1 MFIGR
6 KMELSF
12 LEEKYKREDGQLI
25 VLYGRRRVGKT
36 ETLKEFCKG
45 KPHIFYSCRECTD
58 RQQLLSY
65 SEKVLKTGI
74 PAAQY
79 IHEFQDWESAFT
91 SILELPGNGKKLL
104 VIDEFPYMCKAN
116 ETIPSILQNLWD
128 SSLKDVNIMIILCG
142 SAMSF
147 IEKEIL
153 AEKNPLYGRATGI
166 YKMTE
171 MPFSDVIKFFPNY
184 TPMDQITVFAILGG
198 IPHYL
203 RQFDNKITIEENIKK
218 NILTKGSVLYSE
230 VEFLLRQELRETAV
244 YNTIIEAIALGNTTL
259 NDIFNKTQI
268 EKNKLTVYI
277 KNLMDLQIV
286 EREFSVADSVKER
299 AKSNKG
305 LYQLTDNFFRFWYS
319 FVFTTYSDL
328 EAGDTEGVMKYVVT
342 PQLHEFT
349 AFVFES
355 LCRDYIRLLNRQ
367 EKLPYRYSK
376 IGRWWGR
383 VTQRTDSGTGRK
395 SYTTYETEID
405 VMAVDQQSKHYILGE
420 CKYKASLFD
429 LADYKT
435 LESKWSKTDDA
446 EYSFYLFSQSGFT
459 EPLLQLES
467 KGKLVCITLEQ
478 MVSDFISLFPNT

>member
-12 LEEKYKREDGQLI
+12 LEEKYKSTTGQLI

-36 ETLKEFCKG
+36 ETLKEFCKD
-45 KPHIFYSCRECTD
+45 KPHVFYSCRECTD

-65 SEKVLKTGI
+65 SEKILKTGI

-91 SILELPGNGKKLL
+91 SILEFPGNEKKLL
-104 VIDEFPYMCKAN
+104 VIDEFPYMCRAN

-128 SSLKDVNIMIILCG
+128 SSLKDTNLMIILCG

-171 MPFSDVIKFFPNY
+171 MPFSDVIRFFPDY
-184 TPMDQITVFAILGG
+184 SPMDQITVYAILGG

-203 RQFDNKITIEENIKK
+203 KQFDNHITVEENIKK

-244 YNTIIEAIALGNTTL
+244 YNTIIEAIALGNTAL

-268 EKNKLTVYI
+268 DKTKLAVYL
-277 KNLMDLQIV
+277 KNLMELQIV

-299 AKSNKG
+299 AKSSKG
-305 LYQLTDNFFRFWYS
+305 LYQLTDHFFRFWYS

-367 EKLPYRYSK
+367 EKLPYRYAK
-376 IGRWWGR
+376 IGRWWGK
-383 VTQRTDSGTGRK
+383 VTKNKEGEDGHK
-395 SYTTYETEID
+395 SRMTYETEID
-405 VMAVDQQSKHYILGE
+405 VMAVDQQSKHYLLGE
-420 CKYKASLFD
+420 CKYKTSPFD

-435 LESKWSKTDDA
+435 LESKWTKSEGA
-446 EYSFYLFSQSGFT
+446 ECSFYLFSQNGFT
-459 EPLLQLES
+459 EPVRQLEAEE
-467 KGKLVCITLEQ
+467 KLVCISMEQ
-478 MVSDFISLFPNT
+478 MVSDFFNSGENR

>member
-12 LEEKYKREDGQLI
+12 LEEKYKSKEGQLI

-65 SEKVLKTGI
+65 SEKVLKAGI

-79 IHEFQDWESAFT
+79 IHEFQDWESAIT
-91 SILELPGNGKKLL
+91 SSLELPGNGKKLL
-104 VIDEFPYMCKAN
+104 VIDEFPYMCRAN
-116 ETIPSILQNLWD
+116 GSIPSILQNLWD
-128 SSLKDVNIMIILCG
+128 SSLKNADIMIILCG

-171 MPFSDVIKFFPNY
+171 MPFSDVIKFFPDY
-184 TPMDQITVFAILGG
+184 PPEDQITVYAILGG

-203 RQFDNKITIEENIKK
+203 KQFDHRISVEENIRK

-230 VEFLLRQELRETAV
+230 REFLLRQELRETAV

-268 EKNKLTVYI
+268 EKSKLAVYL

-286 EREFSVADSVKER
+286 IREFSVSDSVKER

-367 EKLPYRYSK
+367 EQLPYRYTK
-376 IGRWWGR
+376 IGRWWGKI
-383 VTQRTDSGTGRK
+383 TKLTDGGNGHK
-395 SYTTYETEID
+395 SRRTYETEID
-405 VMAVDQQSKHYILGE
+405 IMAVDHQSKHYLLGE
-420 CKYKASLFD
+420 CKYKASPFD
-429 LADYKT
+429 LRDYKT
-435 LESKWSKTDDA
+435 LKSKWENTGDT
-446 EYSFYLFSQSGFT
+446 ECSFYLFSQSGFT
-459 EPLLQLES
+459 EQVLQLEAEE
-467 KGKLVCITLEQ
+467 KLVCISMDQ
-478 MVSDFISLFPNT
+478 MVSRFSKSSEYR

>member
-12 LEEKYKREDGQLI
+12 LEEKYKSTTGQLI

-36 ETLKEFCKG
+36 ETLKEFCKD
-45 KPHIFYSCRECTD
+45 KPHVFYSCRECTD

-65 SEKVLKTGI
+65 SEKILKTGI

-91 SILELPGNGKKLL
+91 SILEFPGNEKKLL
-104 VIDEFPYMCKAN
+104 VIDEFPYMCRAN

-128 SSLKDVNIMIILCG
+128 SSLKDTNLMIILCG

-171 MPFSDVIKFFPNY
+171 MPFSDVIRFFPDY
-184 TPMDQITVFAILGG
+184 SPMDQITVYAILGG

-203 RQFDNKITIEENIKK
+203 KQFDNHITVEENIKK
-218 NILTKGSVLYSE
+218 YILTKGSVLYSE

-268 EKNKLTVYI
+268 DKTKLAVYL

-299 AKSNKG
+299 TKSSKG
-305 LYQLTDNFFRFWYS
+305 LYQLTDHFFRFWYS

-328 EAGDTEGVMKYVVT
+328 EAGDTEGVMKYVVA

-367 EKLPYRYSK
+367 EKLPYRYAK
-376 IGRWWGR
+376 IGRWWGK
-383 VTQRTDSGTGRK
+383 VTKNKEGEDGHK
-395 SYTTYETEID
+395 SRMTYETEID
-405 VMAVDQQSKHYILGE
+405 VMAVDQQSKHYLLGE
-420 CKYKASLFD
+420 CKYKTSPFD

-435 LESKWSKTDDA
+435 LESKWTKSEGA
-446 EYSFYLFSQSGFT
+446 ECSFYLFSQNGFT
-459 EPLLQLES
+459 EPVRQLEAEE
-467 KGKLVCITLEQ
+467 KLVCISMEQ
-478 MVSDFISLFPNT
+478 MVSDFFNSGETR